1 MRNSPAAVPAQKN
14 AVSGDTTGRSTAPAA
29 GSATPAAL
37 AAAGGGAAGGRY
49 FSTRNIIEAT
59 GSSATYQV
67 LLVVTNQPSPSA
79 VRFGPVTS
87 CSVVRTLTRS
97 PCRR

>member
-1 MRNSPAAVPAQKN
+1 MRSSPSAVPAQKN
-14 AVSGDTTGRSTAPAA
+14 AVSGDTTGRSTAAAADTGPAA
-29 GSATPAAL
+29 PAAD
-37 AAAGGGAAGGRY
+37 GGRTAGGRY
-49 FSTRNIIEAT
+49 LSTRNIIEAT
-59 GSSATYQV
+59 GSSVTYQV

-87 CSVVRTLTRS
+87 SSTVRTLTCS